1 MEGPATYRIQI
12 QKNGHFT
19 VLCEKERVDDLLEK
33 HAAVIEGVVALSEKH
48 LLPFGEGVRL
58 SYMDRNIEC
67 GQCGSHEFCTI
78 EEQIRIKGSPN
89 S

>member
-1 MEGPATYRIQI
+1 
-12 QKNGHFT
+12 
-19 VLCEKERVDDLLEK
+19 
-33 HAAVIEGVVALSEKH
+33 LSEKH